1 MPLPP
6 FLPCRGMPLTARIIY
21 LRESRGLNRT
31 RLAQL
36 SGVSLRTLEDWEAG
50 RRVPRDVYQIHAVA
64 AALGM
69 SIEDYLGL

>member
-1 MPLPP
+1 MVS
-6 FLPCRGMPLTARIIY
+6 MPLTARIIY

-31 RLAQL
+31 QLSRL
-36 SGVSLRTLEDWEAG
+36 SGVPLRTLEEWEAG

-64 AALGM
+64 AALDM